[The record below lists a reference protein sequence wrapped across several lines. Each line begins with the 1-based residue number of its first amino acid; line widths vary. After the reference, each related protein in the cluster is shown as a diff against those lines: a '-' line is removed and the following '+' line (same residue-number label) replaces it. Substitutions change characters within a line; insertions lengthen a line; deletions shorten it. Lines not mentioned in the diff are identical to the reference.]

1 MIILHLLF
9 IKNQVN
15 MPIKQ
20 PFTEDGVNKKIAEV
34 YALDNAA
41 LNVEADLLEADLA
54 AWMNANFN
62 LTPEQG
68 SYLSDLS
75 TDTINY
81 LSERLSFC
89 FRHRVTIL
97 FSKPVP
103 TSSGYV
109 KWSETKD
116 KTKTRSNASGLF
128 EVSGSFEL
136 SIVYEY

>member
-1 MIILHLLF
+1 M
-9 IKNQVN
+9 N

-20 PFTEDGVNKKIAEV
+20 PFTEDGVNSKIAEV

-41 LNVEADLLEADLA
+41 LKVEADLLQADLT
-54 AWMNANFN
+54 AWMNANFI
-62 LTPEQG
+62 LTTEQEL
-68 SYLSDLS
+68 YLSSLS

-89 FRHRVTIL
+89 FRHRLPIV

-103 TSSGYV
+103 TSPGYV

-116 KTKTRSNASGLF
+116 KTKTRSNASGNF